1 MVWRLR
7 LALSR
12 LGSCEP
18 LGQHRIRR
26 RRQGLQAQDCHQR
39 NFYQEWNRLRS
50 PQCRY
55 KEFFHDQ
62 VQERSDHQVVNRN
75 QVVRLRSRNEVF
87 DLLRQ
92 QGSEDIRNRGKIC
105 LRHFH
110 RQFQVQLG
118 RLQPFFFYP
127 FNHLQQ
133 AVHGDLQQA
142 FNLNFQQIRQQL
154 FR

>member
-12 LGSCEP
+12 LGPCKP

-39 NFYQEWNRLRS
+39 NFYQEWN
-50 PQCRY
+50 
-55 KEFFHDQ
+55 
-62 VQERSDHQVVNRN
+62 
-75 QVVRLRSRNEVF
+75 RLRSRNEVF